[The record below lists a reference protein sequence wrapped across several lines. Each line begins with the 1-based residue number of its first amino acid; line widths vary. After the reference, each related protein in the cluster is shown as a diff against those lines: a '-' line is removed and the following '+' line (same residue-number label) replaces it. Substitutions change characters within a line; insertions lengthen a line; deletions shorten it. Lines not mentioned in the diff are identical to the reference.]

1 MIFNFSANENHFLK
15 TGFTLSL
22 VLKVRGIGTPKW
34 PNCGLR
40 CETTLQTFDT
50 QRYVKVMLSYMY
62 IELYLTFF
70 AEKMEGKMPPD
81 HPWVIWFS

>member
-1 MIFNFSANENHFLK
+1 MIFNFSENKNHFLK

-34 PNCGLR
+34 RNCGLR

-62 IELYLTFF
+62 TELYLTFF
-70 AEKMEGKMPPD
+70 AEKIEGKMPPD
-81 HPWVIWFS
+81 HP

>member
-1 MIFNFSANENHFLK
+1 MIFNFSANK

-62 IELYLTFF
+62 TELYLTFF
-70 AEKMEGKMPPD
+70 AGKIERKMPPD
-81 HPWVIWFS
+81 HP